1 MEGFFISWRIKMA
14 TENTLVSVQE
24 RLLAMRESTYTPEQ
38 IDLIKKTI
46 ATGASDD
53 EFKLFI
59 ALCKRTGLDP
69 FNRQIYA
76 IKRAGKMTFQVS
88 IDGLRLLAERTG
100 QYRGQS
106 TEQWCGSDGKWVDVW
121 TSSASPVA
129 ARVLIYREGWQPIE
143 GKALW
148 VEYAQNNPMWAKYPA
163 TMLVKCAEAKGLRKA
178 FPYETSGLYASEE
191 IESINEMP
199 DSNSYPP
206 YPIQNGNGK
215 SSNQPVHYENEDELV
230 YQERCRL
237 FNKTIAY
244 MKANNI
250 SPATVK
256 AICEELGIKQDSLH
270 MSPQQF
276 VQLLNTLQE
285 RQEALEKQQAAKD
298 AQEHAPLTQEETMPP
313 PVNNDPPAPF
323 TPPADP
329 FDAHKE
335 EAKKN

>member
-1 MEGFFISWRIKMA
+1 MT
-14 TENTLVSVQE
+14 TENALVPAQE
-24 RLLAMRESTYTPEQ
+24 RSLVMRESTYTSEQ

-46 ATGASDD
+46 AIGASDD

-59 ALCKRTGLDP
+59 ALCKRTGLCP

-106 TEQWCGSDGKWVDVW
+106 TEQWCGPDGKWVDVW
-121 TSSASPVA
+121 TSSVSPVA

-199 DSNSYPP
+199 DSNSY
-206 YPIQNGNGK
+206 
-215 SSNQPVHYENEDELV
+215 QPVHLENEDEVV

-244 MKANNI
+244 MKTNNI

-256 AICEELGIKQDSLH
+256 AICEGLGIKQDSLH

-285 RQEALEKQQAAKD
+285 RQEELEKQQAAKD
-298 AQEHAPLTQEETMPP
+298 AQEHTPLTQEETTPP

-329 FDAHKE
+329 FESPKE